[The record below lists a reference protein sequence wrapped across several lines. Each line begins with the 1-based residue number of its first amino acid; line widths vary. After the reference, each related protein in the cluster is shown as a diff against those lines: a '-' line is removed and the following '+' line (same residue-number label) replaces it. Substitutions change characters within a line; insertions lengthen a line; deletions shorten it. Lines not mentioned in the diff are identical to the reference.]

1 MPRRIFM
8 ALPALGPLLL
18 VGCAQPAQPQPVP
31 VEARSYVCR
40 LSDAPVPSGGEQ
52 RITIRPDDQRTG
64 LLLRVNGQS
73 GWRAL
78 AALAGSGPQV
88 YADTTYAWRATGA
101 TGVLTDIRNVQ
112 TYDCTIDAAAVGAA
126 K

>member
-1 MPRRIFM
+1 MPRCLSM
-8 ALPALGPLLL
+8 ALPVFGALLL
-18 VGCAQPAQPQPVP
+18 AGCAQPAQQQQQAVP
-31 VEARSYVCR
+31 AETRSYVCR
-40 LSDAPVPSGGEQ
+40 PSDATASAGAEQ
-52 RITIRPDDQRTG
+52 HITVRPDDQRTG

-78 AALAGSGPQV
+78 ASVAGSGGQV

-101 TGVLTDIRNVQ
+101 AGVLTDIRNVQ
-112 TYDCTIDAAAVGAA
+112 TYTCTADGGTA